1 MTADSNSTPTKTC
14 AKCGE
19 CKPATA
25 EFFLTRN
32 KTKGTL
38 KTECHECAAVF
49 RRAYYA
55 ANKEKLLADNKAYL
69 QEKREQVQ
77 AQRKASYAANREKII
92 ERNLAYRAANREAH
106 RARVSRNA
114 IKRREA
120 DPVYAMRQRVS
131 ALISVRLRA
140 GGYTKKSRS
149 HEILGCGWDEF
160 KVHIE
165 RQFLKGMTWA
175 NRGEWQLDHVVPI
188 STAKTEA
195 DVLALSHHTNLRP
208 LWREMNRAKSDEI
221 THLI

>member
-1 MTADSNSTPTKTC
+1 MTAIDDSTPVKTC
-14 AKCGE
+14 TKCGE

-25 EFFLTRN
+25 EFFLKRDAA
-32 KTKGTL
+32 KGTL
-38 KTECHECAAVF
+38 KTRCLDCAKDF
-49 RRAYYA
+49 RRTYYA
-55 ANKEKLLADNKAYL
+55 SNKAALLADNRAYR
-69 QEKREQVQ
+69 EAKREEIC
-77 AQRKASYAANREKII
+77 AQRRAKYAANRDVVIA
-92 ERNLAYRAANREAH
+92 RNLAYRDANREAH
-106 RARVSRNA
+106 RARVSMNA
-114 IKRREA
+114 KKRRES
-120 DPVYAMRQRVS
+120 DPIYAMRQRVS

-160 KVHIE
+160 KLHIE
-165 RQFLKGMTWA
+165 RQFLKGMTWE

-208 LWREMNRAKSDEI
+208 LWREMNREKSDTI